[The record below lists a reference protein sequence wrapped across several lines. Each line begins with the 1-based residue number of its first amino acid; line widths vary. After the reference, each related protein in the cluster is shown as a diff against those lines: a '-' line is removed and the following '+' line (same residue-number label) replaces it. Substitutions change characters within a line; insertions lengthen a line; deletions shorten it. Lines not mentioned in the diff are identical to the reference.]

1 LFSLKYFIMT
11 KSEINEHLNTI
22 KETFRNAGIK
32 CTNQRLEIFHEVV
45 QDSNHPDAETVF
57 RNVRKQMP
65 NISLDTVYRTL
76 WLLKDLG
83 LITTLGTPR
92 ERTRFDANLSQHHH
106 FICNQCGKTSDLYSK
121 ELDEMKISKYVKN
134 IGEARTFQVN
144 IHGLC
149 LDCAGNINPDRRPGP
164 KLDQHHKGESI

>member
-1 LFSLKYFIMT
+1 MT
-11 KSEINEHLNTI
+11 KLEINEHLKTL
-22 KETFRNAGIK
+22 KETFRNADIK
-32 CTNQRLEIFHEVV
+32 CTSQRLEIFHEVALN
-45 QDSNHPDAETVF
+45 SNHPDAETVF
-57 RNVRKQMP
+57 RNVRKKMP

-106 FICNQCGKTSDLYSK
+106 FICSRCGKTSDLYSK

-134 IGEARTFQVN
+134 IGEARALQVN

-149 LDCAGNINPDRRPGP
+149 LGCAGHIDPNKGP
-164 KLDQHHKGESI
+164 KPGLDQYHKGE